1 MSVLA
6 SVVGALRVRSEFLG
20 KGRQVLI
27 PFFFSFFK
35 KNLQHV
41 SLYLQ
46 IFAVVCHKYLL
57 LLN

>member
-27 PFFFSFFK
+27 PPFFFFFL
-35 KNLQHV
+35 NLQHV

-46 IFAVVCHKYLL
+46 IFAFVCHKYLL